1 MSEWIGHSMVAAV
14 AAMIILSATVTK
26 TRVESMV
33 VATIKA
39 RAGKKMMLDVAA
51 SLERDLRNVGS
62 NYPGYTLDPDSAI
75 IQWETDST
83 VNFFQFAGQ
92 ADPGQ
97 PPAIIRYEWQ
107 VVDSTTVGDV
117 VKPTYLIARYVNGTL
132 SRVTASVFTGVSF
145 KIQNDL
151 GEPATAPEDVRQIAI
166 ELIGVSGIGSSDA
179 FTETR
184 WNAVYRPQAIA
195 REDADDL

>member
-1 MSEWIGHSMVAAV
+1 
-14 AAMIILSATVTK
+14 MIILSATVTK

-83 VNFFQFAGQ
+83 VNFFQFVGQ

>member
-51 SLERDLRNVGS
+51 GLERDLRNMGS
-62 NYPGYTLDPDSAI
+62 NFPAYELEPDSTS

-83 VNFFQFAGQ
+83 INFFQFVGQ
-92 ADPGQ
+92 VEPGQ

-107 VVDSTTVGDV
+107 VVDSTTVGDEL
-117 VKPTYLIARYVNGTL
+117 KPTYQIARYLNGTL

-145 KIQNDL
+145 KIENDM
-151 GEPATAPEDVRQIAI
+151 GGPAATPDEVRQIAI
-166 ELIGVSGIGSSDA
+166 ELIGISGVGSSTA
-179 FTETR
+179 LMETR
-184 WNAVYRPQAIA
+184 WNAVYRPEALA
-195 REDADDL
+195 REDANDL

>member
-1 MSEWIGHSMVAAV
+1 MSEWIGHSIVAAV
-14 AAMIILSATVTK
+14 AAMIMLSATVTK
-26 TRVESMV
+26 TRVDSMV
-33 VATIKA
+33 LTTIKA

-51 SLERDLRNVGS
+51 GLERDLRNVGS
-62 NYPGYTLDPDSAI
+62 NYPGYILDPDSAI

-83 VNFFQFAGQ
+83 VNFFQFVGQ

-107 VVDSTTVGDV
+107 VVDSTTVGGE
-117 VKPTYLIARYVNGTL
+117 VKPTYQIARYVNGTL
-132 SRVTASVFTGVSF
+132 SRATASVFTGVSF
-145 KIQNDL
+145 KIQNDVGGL
-151 GEPATAPEDVRQIAI
+151 AATPDEVRQIAI

-179 FTETR
+179 LTETR